1 MAKVPSAGDSQHQST
16 PPGNGAPGT
25 GPGGLEGPE
34 DDWDQEASL
43 AAIVAEVEAKRAHGL
58 IDIDDY
64 YDLDDPDDG
73 DALPDDFCGPDG
85 PAAGGPTPE
94 AAGLPRDMTTGPAAA
109 RPEPE
114 AAGLPRDTAT
124 GPAAARPEPEE
135 AGLPRDTATGPA
147 AARPEPDAG
156 LLPWGSDG
164 GRCDGGPDRNGGSG
178 FASGGVWNK
187 ALPGPGLAEAADAAA
202 GPARG
207 YGDTSDDELIGVLGG
222 WQRIESWAA
231 AGRLS
236 AVAELIRR
244 RPGTHG
250 DRASCSGIPAS
261 WGKFCADEVAVALSI
276 SRWAAERTTALARD
290 LATCLPA
297 TNRALGEGVIDAYK
311 AQVIAEATRV
321 LDDAATAEAEASVF
335 ASGVAGK
342 TPGQIRALIARAVLK
357 ADPAGAK
364 KRREQAQRDARVE
377 LWREDAGT
385 AAICGFGLPPDAALA
400 ADQEITARAQDL
412 KAAGVPGTTDQLRVR
427 AYLDALLGQDTA
439 ARCRA
444 AQAAPATEPGASP
457 AGEGTQPSE
466 SPHDGHGRAQDS
478 ESQDSPPQDDPAQ
491 DGPAQD
497 GPAQDGPAQDGPA
510 QDSESQ
516 DSPAQD
522 SPAQDGLAQDSESQD
537 GPAQDGPAQ
546 DGPAQDGPAQDGP
559 AVGRGNG
566 QAGQVADAGHPKARI
581 NLTIPLATLLGLA
594 EHPGE
599 AAGFGPIDPA
609 LARDLAAQAAG
620 NPATTWCVTVTDPG
634 GHPLAHGCARP
645 GRPDR
650 TRHRHTRPSSPA
662 SAPAGRGGGPPG
674 HLAGDS
680 GAPPTSGRPGHLA
693 GDRGAPPTSGPPDSY
708 GTWRLQLPTLSETGP
723 AGAPGAPD
731 LTVDLEP
738 LPVTSCDHRHYSAG
752 HDPSPRLRHLVEIRD
767 GECDYPPCR
776 RAAARCDFEHTI
788 AWEDGGATCG
798 CNAGPR
804 CRHHHHQKQHPGWR
818 VEQHQPGIRT
828 WTTPAGRTYTTGPTT
843 YPV

>member
-1 MAKVPSAGDSQHQST
+1 MSLG
-16 PPGNGAPGT
+16 
-25 GPGGLEGPE
+25 GPGGPGGPEGPGRPE

-43 AAIVAEVEAKRAHGL
+43 AAFVAEVEAKRAHGL
-58 IDIDDY
+58 LDLDDY
-64 YDLDDPDDG
+64 YDLDEPDDG
-73 DALPDDFCGPDG
+73 YDLPDAYCGPAG
-85 PAAGGPTPE
+85 PAAG
-94 AAGLPRDMTTGPAAA
+94 

-114 AAGLPRDTAT
+114 AAGLPRDMAA
-124 GPAAARPEPEE
+124 GPAAGRPEPQA
-135 AGLPRDTATGPA
+135 AGLPREMAAGA
-147 AARPEPDAG
+147 AAGQPEPQAAG
-156 LLPWGSDG
+156 LLPWGLEGGRNDG
-164 GRCDGGPDRNGGSG
+164 GSDRDGDSG
-178 FASGGVWNK
+178 FASGGVWDK
-187 ALPGPGLAEAADAAA
+187 ALPGPGLAEAANATA
-202 GPARG
+202 GPGRG

-250 DRASCSGIPAS
+250 DRATCSGIPAS

-276 SRWAAERTTALARD
+276 SRWAAERTTAVARD

-321 LDDAATAEAEASVF
+321 LDDAATAEAEASIF

-385 AAICGFGLPPDAALA
+385 AAICGFGLPPDEALA
-400 ADQEITARAQDL
+400 ADQQVTARAMEL
-412 KAAGVPGTTDQLRVR
+412 KAAGVPGSTGQLRVR

-439 ARCRA
+439 ARYRT
-444 AQAAPATEPGASP
+444 AQAAPAPEPGTSP

-466 SPHDGHGRAQDS
+466 SPHDGN
-478 ESQDSPPQDDPAQ
+478 SQ
-491 DGPAQD
+491 
-497 GPAQDGPAQDGPA
+497 A

-516 DSPAQD
+516 DSPAQN
-522 SPAQDGLAQDSESQD
+522 
-537 GPAQDGPAQ
+537 GPAQN
-546 DGPAQDGPAQDGP
+546 GP
-559 AVGRGNG
+559 AVGRGNS
-566 QAGQVADAGHPKARI
+566 QAGQVAAAGHPMARI

-620 NPATTWCVTVTDPG
+620 NPGTAWCVTVTDPV
-634 GHPLAHGCARP
+634 GHPVAHGCARRGKP
-645 GRPDR
+645 KRKQPRRTQPPD
-650 TRHRHTRPSSPA
+650 
-662 SAPAGRGGGPPG
+662 AGERPPG
-674 HLAGDS
+674 SSTRRTKH
-680 GAPPTSGRPGHLA
+680 R
-693 GDRGAPPTSGPPDSY
+693 SGPPRPGQSPLGTAGPPSGF
-708 GTWRLQLPTLSETGP
+708 GTWRLQLPTSTGTGP
-723 AGAPGAPD
+723 PGPPD
-731 LTVDLEP
+731 SPGLAVDLEP
-738 LPVTSCDHRHYSAG
+738 IPVSDCDHRHQTTA
-752 HDPSPRLRHLVEIRD
+752 HDPSDHLRHLVEVRD

-804 CRHHHHQKQHPGWR
+804 CRHHHHTKQHPNWR
-818 VEQHQPGIRT
+818 LDQHQPGIRT
-828 WTTPAGRTYTTGPTT
+828 WTTPAGRTYTSGPTT

>member
-1 MAKVPSAGDSQHQST
+1 M
-16 PPGNGAPGT
+16 
-25 GPGGLEGPE
+25 
-34 DDWDQEASL
+34 
-43 AAIVAEVEAKRAHGL
+43 AEVEAKRAHGL

-64 YDLDDPDDG
+64 YDLDVPDDG
-73 DALPDDFCGPDG
+73 YDLPDDYCGPDG

-94 AAGLPRDMTTGPAAA
+94 SAGLPRDM
-109 RPEPE
+109 
-114 AAGLPRDTAT
+114 AAGS
-124 GPAAARPEPEE
+124 AA
-135 AGLPRDTATGPA
+135 G
-147 AARPEPDAG
+147 RPEPDAG

-164 GRCDGGPDRNGGSG
+164 GRHDGDPNRNGGSG
-178 FASGGVWNK
+178 FASGGVWDK

-207 YGDTSDDELIGVLGG
+207 YGDTSDDELIGILGG

-250 DRASCSGIPAS
+250 DRATCSGIPAS

-400 ADQEITARAQDL
+400 ADQEITARAKDL

-427 AYLDALLGQDTA
+427 AYLDALLGQDSA
-439 ARCRA
+439 ARCQA

-466 SPHDGHGRAQDS
+466 SPHDGNGRAQDS
-478 ESQDSPPQDDPAQ
+478 EP
-491 DGPAQD
+491 
-497 GPAQDGPAQDGPA
+497 
-510 QDSESQ
+510 Q

-522 SPAQDGLAQDSESQD
+522 SPAQDA
-537 GPAQDGPAQ
+537 PRKTAPRKTA
-546 DGPAQDGPAQDGP
+546 PRKTAPRKTAP
-559 AVGRGNG
+559 VKTPGRKTAPRKTAPRRTAPLS
-566 QAGQVADAGHPKARI
+566 AG
-581 NLTIPLATLLGLA
+581 AT
-594 EHPGE
+594 
-599 AAGFGPIDPA
+599 
-609 LARDLAAQAAG
+609 
-620 NPATTWCVTVTDPG
+620 
-634 GHPLAHGCARP
+634 ARP
-645 GRPDR
+645 ARWP
-650 TRHRHTRPSSPA
+650 TRVIQ
-662 SAPAGRGGGPPG
+662 
-674 HLAGDS
+674 
-680 GAPPTSGRPGHLA
+680 RPGS
-693 GDRGAPPTSGPPDSY
+693 T
-708 GTWRLQLPTLSETGP
+708 
-723 AGAPGAPD
+723 
-731 LTVDLEP
+731 
-738 LPVTSCDHRHYSAG
+738 
-752 HDPSPRLRHLVEIRD
+752 
-767 GECDYPPCR
+767 
-776 RAAARCDFEHTI
+776 
-788 AWEDGGATCG
+788 
-798 CNAGPR
+798 
-804 CRHHHHQKQHPGWR
+804 
-818 VEQHQPGIRT
+818 
-828 WTTPAGRTYTTGPTT
+828 
-843 YPV
+843 

>member
-1 MAKVPSAGDSQHQST
+1 M
-16 PPGNGAPGT
+16 
-25 GPGGLEGPE
+25 
-34 DDWDQEASL
+34 
-43 AAIVAEVEAKRAHGL
+43 
-58 IDIDDY
+58 
-64 YDLDDPDDG
+64 
-73 DALPDDFCGPDG
+73 
-85 PAAGGPTPE
+85 
-94 AAGLPRDMTTGPAAA
+94 
-109 RPEPE
+109 
-114 AAGLPRDTAT
+114 
-124 GPAAARPEPEE
+124 
-135 AGLPRDTATGPA
+135 
-147 AARPEPDAG
+147 
-156 LLPWGSDG
+156 
-164 GRCDGGPDRNGGSG
+164 
-178 FASGGVWNK
+178 
-187 ALPGPGLAEAADAAA
+187 
-202 GPARG
+202 
-207 YGDTSDDELIGVLGG
+207 
-222 WQRIESWAA
+222 
-231 AGRLS
+231 
-236 AVAELIRR
+236 AELIRR

-250 DRASCSGIPAS
+250 DRATSSGIPAS

-364 KRREQAQRDARVE
+364 KRRERAQRDARVE

-400 ADQEITARAQDL
+400 ADQEITARAKDL

-439 ARCRA
+439 ARCQA

-457 AGEGTQPSE
+457 AGDGTQPSE
-466 SPHDGHGRAQDS
+466 SPHDGNGRAQDS
-478 ESQDSPPQDDPAQ
+478 QS
-491 DGPAQD
+491 QD

-510 QDSESQ
+510 QDS
-516 DSPAQD
+516 PAQD
-522 SPAQDGLAQDSESQD
+522 APAQDAPAQDAPAQD

-559 AVGRGNG
+559 AVGRGNS
-566 QAGQVADAGHPKARI
+566 QAGQVADARHPKARI

-609 LARDLAAQAAG
+609 LARDIAAQAAG

-634 GHPLAHGCARP
+634 GHPLAHGCAQP
-645 GRPDR
+645 GKPKR
-650 TRHRHTRPSSPA
+650 TRHRHTGPPSPA
-662 SAPAGRGGGPPG
+662 STPPGRDGGPLG
-674 HLAGDS
+674 HPAGDS
-680 GAPPTSGRPGHLA
+680 GAPPTSG
-693 GDRGAPPTSGPPDSY
+693 PPESY
-708 GTWRLQLPTLSETGP
+708 GTWRLQPPTLSKTGPPGP
-723 AGAPGAPD
+723 AGLPD

-752 HDPSPRLRHLVEIRD
+752 HDPSRRLRHLVEIRD

-788 AWEDGGATCG
+788 AFENGGLTCA
-798 CNAGPR
+798 CNGGPR
-804 CRHHHHQKQHPGWR
+804 CRHHHHQKQHPDWR
-818 VEQHQPGIRT
+818 VDQHQPGIRT
-828 WTTPAGRTYTTGPTT
+828 WTTPAGRQYTTGPTT

>member
-1 MAKVPSAGDSQHQST
+1 MARQVRAWADRV
-16 PPGNGAPGT
+16 GT
-25 GPGGLEGPE
+25 PE

-43 AAIVAEVEAKRAHGL
+43 AAFVAKVEAKRAHGL

-73 DALPDDFCGPDG
+73 YDPPDDYCGPDG
-85 PAAGGPTPE
+85 LAAGRLEPE
-94 AAGLPRDMTTGPAAA
+94 SAGQPRDGATRSAAG
-109 RPEPE
+109 
-114 AAGLPRDTAT
+114 
-124 GPAAARPEPEE
+124 
-135 AGLPRDTATGPA
+135 
-147 AARPEPDAG
+147 RPEPDAG
-156 LLPWGSDG
+156 LLAWGSDG
-164 GRCDGGPDRNGGSG
+164 GRDDGGPDRDGGSG
-178 FASGGVWNK
+178 FASGGVWDK

-207 YGDTSDDELIGVLGG
+207 YGDTSDDELIGVVGG

-250 DRASCSGIPAS
+250 DRATCSGIPAS
-261 WGKFCADEVAVALSI
+261 WGKFCSDEVAVALSI

-342 TPGQIRALIARAVLK
+342 TAGQIRALIARAVLK

-400 ADQEITARAQDL
+400 ADQEITARAKDL

-444 AQAAPATEPGASP
+444 AQAASATEPGASP

-466 SPHDGHGRAQDS
+466 SLHDGYSRAQDS
-478 ESQDSPPQDDPAQ
+478 ESKDGAAQ
-491 DGPAQD
+491 DGHAQD
-497 GPAQDGPAQDGPA
+497 GR
-510 QDSESQ
+510 
-516 DSPAQD
+516 
-522 SPAQDGLAQDSESQD
+522 
-537 GPAQDGPAQ
+537 
-546 DGPAQDGPAQDGP
+546 AQDGP
-559 AVGRGNG
+559 AVGRSSG
-566 QAGQVADAGHPKARI
+566 QAGQVTGAGHPKARI

-594 EHPGE
+594 ENPGE

-609 LARDLAAQAAG
+609 LARNLAAQAAG

-634 GHPLAHGCARP
+634 GHPLAHGCAQP
-645 GRPDR
+645 GKPKR
-650 TRHRHTRPSSPA
+650 TRHRHTRPAAPA
-662 SAPAGRGGGPPG
+662 STPPGRGGGPPG
-674 HLAGDS
+674 HSPGDS
-680 GAPPTSGRPGHLA
+680 GAPPTSGR
-693 GDRGAPPTSGPPDSY
+693 PDSY

-723 AGAPGAPD
+723 PGAPGLPGLPG

-776 RAAARCDFEHTI
+776 RVAARCDFEHTI

-804 CRHHHHQKQHPGWR
+804 CRHHHHTKQHPGWR
-818 VEQHQPGIRT
+818 VDQYQPGIRT
-828 WTTPAGRTYTTGPTT
+828 WTTPAGRTYATGPTT
-843 YPV
+843 YPI

>member
-1 MAKVPSAGDSQHQST
+1 MAEVSSAGDSQHQST

-25 GPGGLEGPE
+25 GLGGPGGPEGSEGPGCPE

-43 AAIVAEVEAKRAHGL
+43 AAFVAEVEAKRARGL
-58 IDIDDY
+58 IDLDDY

-73 DALPDDFCGPDG
+73 YDLPDDYCGPSGPAGRRPEPGGPGLPRDMAAG
-85 PAAGGPTPE
+85 PAAGPPEPEGAGLPRDMAAGPAAGPPE
-94 AAGLPRDMTTGPAAA
+94 PGAAGLPRDMAAGPAAGP
-109 RPEPE
+109 PEPG
-114 AAGLPRDTAT
+114 A
-124 GPAAARPEPEE
+124 
-135 AGLPRDTATGPA
+135 
-147 AARPEPDAG
+147 AG
-156 LLPWGSDG
+156 LLPWGLEGGRDDG
-164 GRCDGGPDRNGGSG
+164 GSDRDGGSG
-178 FASGGVWNK
+178 FASGGVWDG
-187 ALPGPGLAEAADAAA
+187 ALPGPGLAQAADAAA
-202 GPARG
+202 DPGRG

-250 DRASCSGIPAS
+250 DRATCSGIPAT

-276 SRWAAERTTALARD
+276 SRWAAERTTAVARD

-297 TNRALGEGVIDAYK
+297 TKRALSEGVIDAYK

-321 LDDAATAEAEASVF
+321 LDDAATAQAEASIF
-335 ASGVAGK
+335 ASGVAGR
-342 TPGQIRALIARAVLK
+342 TPGQIRALVARAVLK

-385 AAICGFGLPPDAALA
+385 AAICGFGLPPDEALA
-400 ADQEITARAQDL
+400 ADQQVTSRVMEL
-412 KAAGVPGTTDQLRVR
+412 KAAGVPGSTGQLRVR

-439 ARCRA
+439 ARYRA
-444 AQAAPATEPGASP
+444 AQAAPVTEPGASP
-457 AGEGTQPSE
+457 AAEGTQPSE
-466 SPHDGHGRAQDS
+466 SPHDGNSRAQDG
-478 ESQDSPPQDDPAQ
+478 PAQ

-510 QDSESQ
+510 QDG
-516 DSPAQD
+516 PA
-522 SPAQDGLAQDSESQD
+522 QD

-559 AVGRGNG
+559 AVGRGNS
-566 QAGQVADAGHPKARI
+566 QAGQVTDAGHPLARI

-620 NPATTWCVTVTDPG
+620 NPGTAWCITVTDPV
-634 GHPLAHGCARP
+634 GHPVAHGCARRGEPKRKSPRRTQPPDADERPP
-645 GRPDR
+645 GSSTRRTGHRSGPPRPGQ
-650 TRHRHTRPSSPA
+650 SPA
-662 SAPAGRGGGPPG
+662 STARPP
-674 HLAGDS
+674 S
-680 GAPPTSGRPGHLA
+680 GS
-693 GDRGAPPTSGPPDSY
+693 
-708 GTWRLQLPTLSETGP
+708 GTWRLQLPTPTG
-723 AGAPGAPD
+723 AGPPGQPNSPS

-738 LPVTSCDHRHYSAG
+738 IPVTSCDHRHRSAG

-788 AWEDGGATCG
+788 AWEDGGATCS

-804 CRHHHHQKQHPGWR
+804 CRHHHHTKQHPGWR
-818 VEQHQPGIRT
+818 LDQHQPGIRT
-828 WTTPAGRTYTTGPTT
+828 WTTPAGRTYTTGPIT

>member
-1 MAKVPSAGDSQHQST
+1 MAEDPPTGDSQRKET
-16 PPGNGAPGT
+16 PPGGGAPGA
-25 GPGGLEGPE
+25 GLGGLVGPE

-43 AAIVAEVEAKRAHGL
+43 AAFVAEVEANRKFGL
-58 IDIDDY
+58 IDLDDY
-64 YDLDDPDDG
+64 YDYYDPDDG
-73 DALPDDFCGPDG
+73 YDLPDDYCGPDG
-85 PAAGGPTPE
+85 PAAG
-94 AAGLPRDMTTGPAAA
+94 

-114 AAGLPRDTAT
+114 AAGLPRDMAA
-124 GPAAARPEPEE
+124 GPAA
-135 AGLPRDTATGPA
+135 G
-147 AARPEPDAG
+147 RPEPDAG
-156 LLPWGSDG
+156 LLPRGLDG
-164 GRCDGGPDRNGGSG
+164 GRDDGGSDRDGGSG
-178 FASGGVWNK
+178 FATGGVWDK
-187 ALPGPGLAEAADAAA
+187 ALPGPGLAQAADAAA
-202 GPARG
+202 GPDRD

-250 DRASCSGIPAS
+250 DRATCSGIPAS

-276 SRWAAERTTALARD
+276 SRWAAERTTAVARD

-335 ASGVAGK
+335 ATGVAGK

-400 ADQEITARAQDL
+400 ADQEITARAADL

-439 ARCRA
+439 ARYPA
-444 AQAAPATEPGASP
+444 AQAAPATGPGASP
-457 AGEGTQPSE
+457 ASEGTQPSE
-466 SPHDGHGRAQDS
+466 SPRDGNSRTKDG
-478 ESQDSPPQDDPAQ
+478 PAK

-497 GPAQDGPAQDGPA
+497 GPAA
-510 QDSESQ
+510 
-516 DSPAQD
+516 
-522 SPAQDGLAQDSESQD
+522 
-537 GPAQDGPAQ
+537 
-546 DGPAQDGPAQDGP
+546 
-559 AVGRGNG
+559 GRGNS
-566 QAGQVADAGHPKARI
+566 QAGQVTDAGHPMARI

-594 EHPGE
+594 KHPGE

-620 NPATTWCVTVTDPG
+620 HPGTAWCITVTDPA
-634 GHPLAHGCARP
+634 GHPVAHGCARP
-645 GRPDR
+645 GKPKRKPPRRTQPPDAGERPPGSSTRR
-650 TRHRHTRPSSPA
+650 TGHRSRPPRPGQSPLG
-662 SAPAGRGGGPPG
+662 PAGPP
-674 HLAGDS
+674 S
-680 GAPPTSGRPGHLA
+680 GS
-693 GDRGAPPTSGPPDSY
+693 
-708 GTWRLQLPTLSETGP
+708 GTWRLQLPIPIGTGP
-723 AGAPGAPD
+723 PGPPD
-731 LTVDLEP
+731 SPGLAVDLEP
-738 LPVTSCDHRHYSAG
+738 IPVSDCDHRHQTTA
-752 HDPSPRLRHLVEIRD
+752 HDPSDHLRHLVEVRD

-804 CRHHHHQKQHPGWR
+804 CRHHHHQKQHPSWR
-818 VEQHQPGIRT
+818 LDQHQPGIRT

>member
-1 MAKVPSAGDSQHQST
+1 MAEVPSAGHSQHQST

-25 GPGGLEGPE
+25 GLGGPGGPEEEPGRPEEEPRRPEEGPEGPGRPE

-43 AAIVAEVEAKRAHGL
+43 AAFVAEVEAKRAHGL

-73 DALPDDFCGPDG
+73 YDLPDGYCGPDG
-85 PAAGGPTPE
+85 LAAG
-94 AAGLPRDMTTGPAAA
+94 

-114 AAGLPRDTAT
+114 SAGPPRDVAARSAAG
-124 GPAAARPEPEE
+124 RPEPES
-135 AGLPRDTATGPA
+135 AGPPRDVA
-147 AARPEPDAG
+147 ARSAAGRPEPDAG
-156 LLPWGSDG
+156 LLAWGSDG
-164 GRCDGGPDRNGGSG
+164 GRDDGGPDRDGGSG
-178 FASGGVWNK
+178 FASGGVWDK

-207 YGDTSDDELIGVLGG
+207 YGDTSDDELIGILGG

-250 DRASCSGIPAS
+250 DRATCSGIPAS

-400 ADQEITARAQDL
+400 ADQEITARAKDL

-427 AYLDALLGQDTA
+427 AYLDALLGQDSA
-439 ARCRA
+439 ARCQA

-466 SPHDGHGRAQDS
+466 SPHDGNGRAQDS
-478 ESQDSPPQDDPAQ
+478 EPQDS
-491 DGPAQD
+491 PAQD

-510 QDSESQ
+510 QDSPAQDSPAQDSPAQDSPAQDSPAQ

-522 SPAQDGLAQDSESQD
+522 SPAQDG
-537 GPAQDGPAQ
+537 
-546 DGPAQDGPAQDGP
+546 P
-559 AVGRGNG
+559 AVGRGNS

-609 LARDLAAQAAG
+609 LARNLAAQAAG

-634 GHPLAHGCARP
+634 GHPLAHGCAQP
-645 GRPDR
+645 GNPKR
-650 TRHRHTRPSSPA
+650 TRHRHTRPPRPPSPA
-662 SAPAGRGGGPPG
+662 STPPGRGGEPPG
-674 HLAGDS
+674 HSASDSGAPPTSRRPGRPASDS
-680 GAPPTSGRPGHLA
+680 GAPPTSGRPN
-693 GDRGAPPTSGPPDSY
+693 SY

-723 AGAPGAPD
+723 PGAPGLPD

-804 CRHHHHQKQHPGWR
+804 CRHHHHTKQHPGWR
-818 VEQHQPGIRT
+818 VEQHQPGYRT

>member
-1 MAKVPSAGDSQHQST
+1 MAEVPSAGDSQHQST

-25 GPGGLEGPE
+25 GPEVPEGPGRPE

-43 AAIVAEVEAKRAHGL
+43 AAFVAEVEAKRAHGL

-64 YDLDDPDDG
+64 HDLDDPDDG
-73 DALPDDFCGPDG
+73 YDLPDDYCEPDW
-85 PAAGGPTPE
+85 PAAGP
-94 AAGLPRDMTTGPAAA
+94 
-109 RPEPE
+109 PEPE
-114 AAGLPRDTAT
+114 AAGLPHDM
-124 GPAAARPEPEE
+124 AARSAAGPPEPEA
-135 AGLPRDTATGPA
+135 AGLPHDM
-147 AARPEPDAG
+147 AARSAAGPPEPEAG

-164 GRCDGGPDRNGGSG
+164 GRDDGGPDRDSGSG
-178 FASGGVWNK
+178 FASGGVWDK

-250 DRASCSGIPAS
+250 DRATCSGIPAS
-261 WGKFCADEVAVALSI
+261 SGKFCADEVAVALSI

-321 LDDAATAEAEASVF
+321 LNDAATAEAEASVF

-364 KRREQAQRDARVE
+364 KRREQAQHDARVE

-400 ADQEITARAQDL
+400 ADQEITARAKDL

-439 ARCRA
+439 ARCQA

-466 SPHDGHGRAQDS
+466 SPHDGNSRAQDS
-478 ESQDSPPQDDPAQ
+478 EPQ

-497 GPAQDGPAQDGPA
+497 GPA
-510 QDSESQ
+510 
-516 DSPAQD
+516 
-522 SPAQDGLAQDSESQD
+522 QD

-559 AVGRGNG
+559 AVGRGSS

-609 LARDLAAQAAG
+609 LARNLAAQAAG
-620 NPATTWCVTVTDPG
+620 NPATTWCLTVTDPG
-634 GHPLAHGCARP
+634 GRPLAHGCAQP
-645 GRPDR
+645 GKPKRK
-650 TRHRHTRPSSPA
+650 RHRHTRPPRPA
-662 SAPAGRGGGPPG
+662 STPPGRGGGPPG
-674 HLAGDS
+674 HPPGDS
-680 GAPPTSGRPGHLA
+680 GAPPTSGRPGHPA
-693 GDRGAPPTSGPPDSY
+693 GNSGAPPTSGPPDSY

-723 AGAPGAPD
+723 PGLPD

-804 CRHHHHQKQHPGWR
+804 CRHHHHTKQHPGWR
-818 VEQHQPGIRT
+818 LDQHQPGIRT